1 MSSPFS
7 LYDGSGDTHQPPDK
21 HLYIKRLEKNASCH
35 KCKTITNL
43 KVAQ

>member
-21 HLYIKRLEKNASCH
+21 HLYIKRLEKMQVVTNA
-35 KCKTITNL
+35 KPLQT
-43 KVAQ
+43 